1 MNKYKSLFIFLFISV
16 FSVTGQNLRVAWL
29 TDIHVGYDKSDSVIL
44 KQIDQINSLK
54 DVGFVVVSG
63 DVTELGKW
71 DELER
76 AQKLLSK
83 LNKRF
88 LVIPGNH
95 DTKWSDMGGM
105 EFSTIFGDNKFRFD
119 TLNYVFIGLNS
130 GIVLRGGGGH
140 VVPEDIAWLEN
151 QIKITPENKEIY
163 FFIHHPL
170 DGDVDNWYKVTNILR
185 KKNLKAIFVGHG
197 HVNKQME
204 FDMLPAYMGVGSTSK
219 TKIYGFNLIDFTKK
233 EMKIT
238 TVGSV
243 KVDSTISD
251 TVFTWFDQPKVPGIN
266 PVPTDSLSF
275 VDFKTATMLK
285 KMDLGKTMVSAPVPH
300 KNGFLVPTLEGAL
313 YNYDKNLNLLWW
325 VDLQAHLVSTP
336 VVIGNQV
343 FAGNAGGDLYQIDLQ
358 TGEVLQTLGLN
369 ESITSRLASF
379 PVYFRDMQT
388 TALLIGTSNGTL
400 YAYEASTLT
409 PMWKNSDAKGRIE
422 SLPVVLNDRVIFSAW
437 DGMAYC
443 IDLKTGKLNWKWSE
457 NVNFYYSTAS
467 CTPVTNGDYIWFVSP
482 DKSVSCVDVLLG
494 KTQWSTKEFNA
505 WESFG
510 LSSDGK
516 TLFIKSIE
524 NEFHTVNAL
533 TGKKIKTHKVKWGLD
548 TNPIQIKEYD
558 NNAIF
563 GLKNGKILRFQKDKF
578 TDLFYL
584 GQARAMTIEKLD
596 DLYIASNMDGTILLF
611 KLK

>member
-1 MNKYKSLFIFLFISV
+1 MIRPKILLVILFIAAYSAG
-16 FSVTGQNLRVAWL
+16 GQNLKFAWL
-29 TDIHVGYDKSDSVIL
+29 TDIHVGYAKSDSVIL
-44 KQIDQINSLK
+44 KQIDRINSQN
-54 DVGFVVVSG
+54 DVGFVVVTG
-63 DVTELGKW
+63 DISETGKW

-105 EFSTIFGDNKFRFD
+105 EFSAIFGDNKFRFD

-140 VVPEDIAWLEN
+140 VVPEDIDWLEKQLKN
-151 QIKITPENKEIY
+151 TPDNKEIY

-170 DGDVDNWYKVTNILR
+170 DGDVDNWYKVTNLLR
-185 KKNLKAIFVGHG
+185 KKNLKSIFVGHG
-197 HVNKQME
+197 HANKKME
-204 FDMLPAYMGVGSTSK
+204 FDMLPAFMGVGSTSK
-219 TKIYGFNLIDFTKK
+219 TKLYGFNFVDLTKK

-238 TVGSV
+238 SIASLRG
-243 KVDSTISD
+243 DSSFVD
-251 TVFTWFDQPKVPGIN
+251 TVFTWYDEAKVPGIN
-266 PVPTDSLSF
+266 PVPTDSLGF
-275 VDFKTATMLK
+275 IDYKEVKIIK

-300 KNGFLVPTLEGAL
+300 KDGFLVPTLEGAL
-313 YNYDKNLNLLWW
+313 FNYDKNLTLLWW

-336 VVIGNQV
+336 VVAGKQV
-343 FAGNAGGDLYQIDLQ
+343 FAGNAGGDLYQIDLES
-358 TGEVLQTLGLN
+358 GEVLQTLGLN
-369 ESITSRLASF
+369 EPITSRIVSF
-379 PVYFRDMQT
+379 PVYFRDRQT
-388 TALLIGTSNGTL
+388 TALLFGTANGTI

-437 DGMAYC
+437 DGMVYC
-443 IDLKTGKLNWKWSE
+443 IDLRTGKLNWKWSE

-505 WESFG
+505 WESLG
-510 LSSDGK
+510 LSEDGK

-548 TNPIQIKEYD
+548 TNPVQIKEFD
-558 NNAIF
+558 KNAIF
-563 GLKNGKILRFQKDKF
+563 GLKNGNFLRFQKDKF
-578 TDLFYL
+578 TNLFYL
-584 GQARAMTIEKLD
+584 GQARALTVEKLD
-596 DLYIASNMDGTILLF
+596 DLFIASNMDGSILLF
-611 KLK
+611 RLK